1 MENKD
6 SKMIKITKEDRKV
19 AAISS
24 NIKKMIVKK
33 VIKDIGATK
42 DMKMNKNMVKTE
54 AINMI
59 GEIMVAISIK
69 KDMMI

>member
-1 MENKD
+1 
-6 SKMIKITKEDRKV
+6 MIKITKEDRKV